1 MTAMPMAAAESV
13 TVLSAI
19 VRVTGGVGTES
30 GVSSLQAAKTL
41 KTRVRRKVNV
51 KDLPP
56 YNIS

>member
-1 MTAMPMAAAESV
+1 MPMAAAESV

-56 YNIS
+56 PYNIS